1 MLLLAARRIELPSIS
16 VYAGLHAK
24 TEWAGDGPALFVF
37 ATPVTTLP
45 QGSTRMEELNEPR
58 LITENG
64 MASRIG
70 RIVDP
75 IIRSLGYRL
84 VRVKIS
90 GLNGCTVQIMAE
102 RPDGTMGVNDC
113 EAVSRAVAP
122 VLDVEDPISTA
133 YNLEISSPGI
143 DRPLVRVSDFARWI
157 GYDARVEMA
166 LAVDGRKRFRGFIDA
181 VEGEK
186 VAILLPDAPEGTDPR
201 HWLEIR
207 DISEARLVLTDAVIE
222 ESLRRGKEALRA
234 AGLDEDDEMGL
245 PGNDAPEM
253 APLPPPRPRPAKPM
267 KKNPATG
274 PGKKDKRH

>member
-1 MLLLAARRIELPSIS
+1 M
-16 VYAGLHAK
+16 
-24 TEWAGDGPALFVF
+24 D
-37 ATPVTTLP
+37 
-45 QGSTRMEELNEPR
+45 ELNEPR

-64 MASRIG
+64 MASRVG
-70 RIVDP
+70 RIVEP

-113 EAVSRAVAP
+113 ETVSRAVAP
-122 VLDVEDPISTA
+122 VLDVEDPIPSA

-157 GYDARVEMA
+157 GYDARLEMA
-166 LAVDGRKRFRGFIDA
+166 VPVDGRKRYRGFIDG

-186 VAILLPDAPEGTDPR
+186 IAILLPDVAEGQEPR

-234 AGLDEDDEMGL
+234 AGLDDEAGEDEAEEPVL
-245 PGNDAPEM
+245 A
-253 APLPPPRPRPAKPM
+253 PPPPLRQRPAKPV
-267 KKNPATG
+267 KKQPASG
-274 PGKKDKRH
+274 PARKDKRH

>member
-1 MLLLAARRIELPSIS
+1 M
-16 VYAGLHAK
+16 
-24 TEWAGDGPALFVF
+24 DD
-37 ATPVTTLP
+37 
-45 QGSTRMEELNEPR
+45 LNEPR

-64 MASRIG
+64 MASRVG

-102 RPDGTMGVNDC
+102 RPDGMMGVNDC
-113 EAVSRAVAP
+113 EIVSRAVAP

-133 YNLEISSPGI
+133 YHLEISSPGI
-143 DRPLVRVSDFARWI
+143 DRPLVRISDFARWI
-157 GYDARVEMA
+157 GYDARIEMA
-166 LAVDGRKRFRGFIDA
+166 VPVDGRKRFRGFIDG

-186 VAILLPDAPEGTDPR
+186 VAILLPDVAEGAEPR

-207 DISEARLVLTDAVIE
+207 DIQEARLVLTDAVIE

-234 AGLDEDDEMGL
+234 EGIEAGDEDASE
-245 PGNDAPEM
+245 PEM
-253 APLPPPRPRPAKPM
+253 AVLPPRAPRPAKPQ
-267 KKNPATG
+267 KKFPASG
-274 PGKKDKRH
+274 PKKKDKRH